1 MWSGKIDEAA
11 IPPDLSWR
19 DSYFGSR
26 TKGTSQVCPLCPSL
40 VISNSL
46 ASFSTVVTEFPLAD
60 RVVGSVTDAYLQS
73 EGFRSLRNDV
83 ATLSLF
89 LDLS

>member
-1 MWSGKIDEAA
+1 MDEAV
-11 IPPDLSWR
+11 PPDLSWL
-19 DSYFGSR
+19 DSDFGSR

-40 VISNSL
+40 VLSNSL
-46 ASFSTVVTEFPLAD
+46 ASFSTVVTESSLAD
-60 RVVGSVTDAYLQS
+60 RVVGGVTDAHLRS